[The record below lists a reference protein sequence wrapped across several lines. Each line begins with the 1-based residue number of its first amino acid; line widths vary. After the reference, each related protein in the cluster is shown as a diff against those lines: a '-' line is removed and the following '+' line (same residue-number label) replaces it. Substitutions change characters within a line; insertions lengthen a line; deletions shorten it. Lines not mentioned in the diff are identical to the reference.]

1 MHIQHSAYATPRPI
15 TSDAEYETPAERLAA
30 EVRLAIAAAGG
41 DTRAAVLLLLHA
53 AADDAEV
60 AWELFAPY
68 HERAARDAVL
78 GEMRKTER
86 AGRDTG
92 DAHAG
97 CAPAPSPLQNDRSG
111 KGRTDTDAPRASA
124 STGAVPQQPC
134 REGQEN
140 SDARRAVAP
149 DTAAPSSGD
158 VGQMSSAPRTAS
170 ADAPLELNENV
181 RRGDHMISGPRI
193 CDATP
198 APSRP
203 IHVVARQRAPRGLEA
218 VQEMNRGLL
227 RTFLVNGRPIADVT
241 AAEAREWGAAQQQRG
256 RFAILM
262 AEGVPDHMR
271 IGECKTEE
279 DATRAAELSRA

>member
-1 MHIQHSAYATPRPI
+1 MHIQHTAYATTRPI

-86 AGRDTG
+86 AGRLAH
-92 DAHAG
+92 DAQKVA
-97 CAPAPSPLQNDRSG
+97 APAPSPLQNDRSG
-111 KGRTDTDAPRASA
+111 KGQPSVDAPRASA
-124 STGAVPQQPC
+124 PTGAVTQQPC
-134 REGQEN
+134 REGQN
-140 SDARRAVAP
+140 QHDAQYGFAP

-170 ADAPLELNENV
+170 ADAPLE
-181 RRGDHMISGPRI
+181 
-193 CDATP
+193 P
-198 APSRP
+198 ARTAHSRP
-203 IHVVARQRAPRGLEA
+203 IHVVAHQRAPRGLAA

-227 RTFLVNGRPIADVT
+227 RTFMVNGRPIADVT
-241 AAEAREWGAAQQQRG
+241 AAEARDWGAAQQQRG

-262 AEGVPDHMR
+262 AQGVPDHMR
-271 IGECKTEE
+271 IGDCKTED
-279 DATRAAELSRA
+279 DAKRAAELSRA

>member
-1 MHIQHSAYATPRPI
+1 MHIQPAAYAAPR
-15 TSDAEYETPAERLAA
+15 TNRDAEYETPAERLAA

-41 DTRAAVLLLLHA
+41 DTRAAVLMLLQA

-86 AGRDTG
+86 AGRIAS
-92 DAHAG
+92 DAQKAA
-97 CAPAPSPLQNDRSG
+97 APAPSPLQNDRSG
-111 KGRTDTDAPRASA
+111 KGQLSADAPRASA
-124 STGAVPQQPC
+124 PTGTVPQQPC
-134 REGQEN
+134 REGQAF
-140 SDARRAVAP
+140 SDAQTRSAP

-158 VGQMSSAPRTAS
+158 VGRMSSGARTAS
-170 ADAPLELNENV
+170 ADAPLEPA
-181 RRGDHMISGPRI
+181 R
-193 CDATP
+193 T

-203 IHVVARQRAPRGLEA
+203 IRVVAPQRPARGMAA
-218 VQEMNRGLL
+218 VQEMNRCLL

-241 AAEAREWGAAQQQRG
+241 AGEARAWGEAQKQRG

-271 IGECKTEE
+271 IGDCKTEQ

>member
-1 MHIQHSAYATPRPI
+1 MHTQHTSCATPRPI

-68 HERAARDAVL
+68 HDRAAREAIL
-78 GEMRKTER
+78 GEIRKTER
-86 AGRDTG
+86 AGRCTS

-97 CAPAPSPLQNDRSG
+97 DAPALSPLQNDRSR
-111 KGRTDTDAPRASA
+111 KGLPSADAPRASA
-124 STGAVPQQPC
+124 PTGAVPQQPC
-134 REGQEN
+134 REGQRHH
-140 SDARRAVAP
+140 DAQASIAP
-149 DTAAPSSGD
+149 DTAAPSSDD
-158 VGQMSSAPRTAS
+158 VGRMSSGPRTAS
-170 ADAPLELNENV
+170 ADAPLEPA
-181 RRGDHMISGPRI
+181 R
-193 CDATP
+193 T

-203 IHVVARQRAPRGLEA
+203 IHVVAHQRAPRGLAA

-227 RTFLVNGRPIADVT
+227 RTFLINGRPIADVT
-241 AAEAREWGAAQQQRG
+241 AGEARDWGEAQKQRG

-271 IGECKTEE
+271 IGDCKTEQ